1 MGLFSK
7 KVVVSE
13 ETSELEQLSI
23 DVKKLLGADNKVSE
37 LLDQYSVNKYINPFD
52 TEENLI
58 HFIRTVISNPKL
70 KTRDFE
76 KVFIEAGD
84 IYRDIKKYGYT
95 FDDTLIHFFEING
108 LYENNLI
115 SLEIMAAFE
124 YVENYFSV
132 MSMIS
137 KYDVAVNNMDETI
150 RLILAISML
159 TPNDIEL
166 RSMLAY
172 FFKTSSLT
180 GDYHTSVDEFIDFA
194 KKKAGVYDELDEK
207 YLAKMELLVKRAND
221 VIDRFKGEEQRIS
234 TMKGELTVL
243 RSSVEKVIATFNDSL
258 TNFDK
263 KLALIT
269 EKYES
274 NLEQS
279 YLERYAALK
288 NDYEALLEK
297 LTQNAGLEARKIAKD
312 AVSKIEKDAQALAS
326 VRDSYET
333 STSLSIEQLNEMKR
347 EATSEVRKGLEEIRN
362 IIEGA
367 GITSPEDLK
376 KINELLKNVGNIPS
390 STETPTVI
398 TAPTIVHGDIL
409 APGAAITSKE
419 QGIPIP
425 DVITSFDA
433 SIKFD
438 KRYKEV
444 MERKRRLEEQ
454 GFVFNNVIDDCL
466 YFILAN
472 KPIYLFGPSG
482 TGKNYFV
489 KQLSE
494 IFKIPYVNIG
504 YIMEEYELIGGRTA
518 TGAYAPSNFY
528 ECWRN
533 GYIAFCDELDNGV
546 PQATVKLNGFMDND
560 NNATYNF
567 PVIGFVERHPNFRII
582 AAGNTKGMGATRAH
596 NVRQKIDEAIQQRFK
611 YIKFDYDPKVESAI
625 LKDFPEWLEFI
636 NLFRKAVEDYWSCQ
650 EDDIQGQ
657 ITTRDI
663 SDIRD
668 YLVDKVFDPERIL
681 KYEFIEAKDS
691 DYLSN
696 ISAYMKSH
704 DSEVGDKG
712 RKLVKQFSNL
722 VRDHE

>member
-1 MGLFSK
+1 MGLFNK
-7 KVVVSE
+7 KVITTE
-13 ETSELEQLSI
+13 EISELEQLKK
-23 DVKKLLGADNKVSE
+23 DVKNILGAENKVSE

-58 HFIRTVISNPKL
+58 HFIRTIINNPKL
-70 KTRDFE
+70 KNRDFE
-76 KVFIEAGD
+76 LILKEAGD

-108 LYENNLI
+108 LYENNMI

-132 MSMIS
+132 MSMIT
-137 KYDVAVNNMDETI
+137 KYDVAINNMEETT
-150 RLILAISML
+150 RLILAVSML

-207 YLAKMELLVKRAND
+207 YLAKMEVLVKRAND

-234 TMKGELTVL
+234 SLKGELTTL
-243 RSSVEKVIATFNDSL
+243 RSSVEKIIATFNDSL
-258 TNFDK
+258 SKFDNK
-263 KLALIT
+263 IALIT
-269 EKYES
+269 QEYES

-288 NDYEALLEK
+288 NDYETLLEK
-297 LTQNAGLEARKIAKD
+297 LTQNAGLEARKIAKE
-312 AVSKIEKDAQALAS
+312 AVSRLEKDAQALAS
-326 VRDSYET
+326 VRDSYENT
-333 STSLSIEQLNEMKR
+333 TTLSIEQLNEMKR
-347 EATSEVRKGLEEIRN
+347 EATSEVKKGLEEIRK
-362 IIEGA
+362 ILEGT
-367 GITSPEDLK
+367 GITSEEDIK
-376 KINELLKNVGNIPS
+376 KVNELLKNVG
-390 STETPTVI
+390 TPTI
-398 TAPTIVHGDIL
+398 SSESPAILASPTIIQGDIL
-409 APGAAITSKE
+409 APGAAITSKD

-425 DVITSFDA
+425 DIITSFDA

-438 KRYKEV
+438 KRFKEI
-444 MERKRRLEEQ
+444 MERKKRLEEK
-454 GFVFNNVIDDCL
+454 GIVFNNVIDDCL
-466 YFILAN
+466 YFMLAN

-560 NNATYNF
+560 TDATYNF
-567 PVIGFVERHPNFRII
+567 PVIGFVDRHPNFRIV

-611 YIKFDYDPKVESAI
+611 YIKFDYDPKVENAI
-625 LKDFPEWLEFI
+625 LKDYPEWLEFI

-668 YLVDKVFDPERIL
+668 YLQDKVFDVARIL

-696 ISAYMKSH
+696 VSAYMRSH
-704 DSEVGDKG
+704 DQDLGDKG
-712 RKLVKQFSNL
+712 RKLVKQFSTL
-722 VRDHE
+722 VKDHE